1 ALLISRLRVR
11 STGTA
16 GKSGERLVTQ
26 VAAGVAA
33 LLGNARARTL
43 AAFCALGTAVYGA
56 STVLYVPMS
65 ERFGT
70 GADGYS
76 YLLTAAAIGGV
87 LGAAVASQLSAAR
100 RLPGIIFGGIGSPGL
115 PLAGPAPVT
124 PPG

>member
-1 ALLISRLRVR
+1 QI
-11 STGTA
+11 
-16 GKSGERLVTQ
+16 
-26 VAAGVAA
+26 AAGAGA
-33 LLGNARARTL
+33 LRRHPRAGL
-43 AAFCALGTAVYGA
+43 LVAFCALGTAVYGA
-56 STVLYVPMS
+56 SRVLYVPMS

-87 LGAAVASQLSAAR
+87 LGAAVASKLSAAR
-100 RLPGIIFGGIGSPGL
+100 RLPVIIFGGIGSPGL